1 MITPGTTN
9 LISPVCELSCH
20 LFYLFALVIL
30 TECMVKYRIIRDKPE
45 SMVGK
50 CDKSVH

>member
-1 MITPGTTN
+1 MITPGTAN
-9 LISPVCELSCH
+9 LISPACELNCH

-30 TECMVKYRIIRDKPE
+30 TQCMVKSRITRDKPE

-50 CDKSVH
+50 CDKSLY